1 MCYRNSALLHEHL
14 SALAPFYLTSEAQR
28 GLSLKEDVNMV
39 EENQHLVQRFIEAF
53 WNQGNMDAADTYL
66 SSDFIAWDEPLGP
79 EGLKQVYQFVH
90 AAFPD
95 LHFSV
100 EDCFATSDRVAVRVI
115 ERGTHAG
122 EWQGIPATGNQIAI
136 SGTGIYRI
144 AHGRIAQQWF
154 HNDFRT
160 ELRQLGARIVPG
172 EV

>member
-1 MCYRNSALLHEHL
+1 
-14 SALAPFYLTSEAQR
+14 
-28 GLSLKEDVNMV
+28 MV

-53 WNQGNMDAADTYL
+53 WNHGNMDAADTYL
-66 SSDFIAWDEPLGP
+66 SSDFSAWDEPLGP

-100 EDCFATSDRVAVRVI
+100 EDCFATHDRVAVRVI

-122 EWQGIPATGNQIAI
+122 AWQGIPATGNQIAI
-136 SGTGIYRI
+136 AGTGIYRI

-154 HNDFRT
+154 QNDFRT
-160 ELRQLGARIVPG
+160 ALRQLGARIVPG
-172 EV
+172 AVEIPGLPFP

>member
-1 MCYRNSALLHEHL
+1 
-14 SALAPFYLTSEAQR
+14 
-28 GLSLKEDVNMV
+28 MV
-39 EENQHLVQRFIEAF
+39 EENQQLVKRFIEEF
-53 WNQGNMDAADTYL
+53 WNQGNMGAADTYL

-79 EGLKQVYQFVH
+79 EGIKQVYQFVH

-95 LHFSV
+95 LHFRI
-100 EDCFATSDRVAVRVI
+100 EDCFATPDRVAVRVI
-115 ERGTHAG
+115 ERGTQSG
-122 EWQGIPATGNQIAI
+122 EWQGIPPTGNQITV

-172 EV
+172 EM